1 MSALGRRRPAI
12 CSRFTARATS
22 LNCSSQLTATST
34 PTAAY
39 YLATSSIASI
49 FPYATTTSISS
60 SQGAWFATSGGNV
73 GIGTTGPN
81 TKLEV
86 SGVNPFSGT
95 SNPSSALTQGNAS
108 LITTTAF
115 GTDVGPLLLF
125 SGNYGTGL

>member
-39 YLATSSIASI
+39 YLATSSIASV
-49 FPYATTTSISS
+49 FQYATTTSISS

-73 GIGTTGPN
+73 GLGTTTPQY
-81 TKLEV
+81 KLDIY
-86 SGVNPFSGT
+86 GGN
-95 SNPSSALTQGNAS
+95 SSAGDIFIGNWDGNSAWNAINLTG
-108 LITTTAF
+108 
-115 GTDVGPLLLF
+115 
-125 SGNYGTGL
+125 